1 MNRYFKSRFHCF
13 DAAVIVASFAI
24 DVSLKGLSEEVGSIV
39 VVLRLWRV
47 FKIIEELS
55 AGAEERMDSLAEKI
69 EHLEME
75 NKELKK
81 ELAVGHVNGGSGVRD

>member
-1 MNRYFKSRFHCF
+1 MSRYFKSRFHCF
-13 DAAVIVASFAI
+13 DAAVIVASFVI
-24 DVSLKGLSEEVGSIV
+24 DVTLKGLSEEVGSLV

-55 AGAEERMDSLAEKI
+55 AGAEERMDFLAEKV

-81 ELAVGHVNGGSGVRD
+81 ELAAGRANGGA